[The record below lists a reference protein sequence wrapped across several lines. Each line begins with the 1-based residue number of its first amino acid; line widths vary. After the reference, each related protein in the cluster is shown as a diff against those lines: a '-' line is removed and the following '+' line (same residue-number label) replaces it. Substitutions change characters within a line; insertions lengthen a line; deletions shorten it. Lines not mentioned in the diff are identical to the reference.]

1 MNLHNT
7 RLIFRREVGDQ
18 WRDRRTL
25 FTIVVMPLVL
35 YPLMGMA
42 MLQTAQFL
50 RRDPPRILL
59 IDEKVS
65 GESTGPDS
73 ISRDR
78 GLREFLNPELFN
90 VLNPEAL
97 SQSGQLASL
106 LDALGNS
113 ANERKKK
120 LELIQWMKASRVD
133 LIVRMET
140 GPSTGLEPPP
150 VSAEV
155 FASSASETSA
165 QAANGVSA
173 AFEQWQAALL
183 RDRLAQAGLPV
194 DHNGSARIRSV
205 DLAAPGAGKNAMWAK
220 ILPFIVMVWA
230 LTGAFYPA
238 IDLCAG
244 EKERGTMETLLCS
257 TALRSE
263 IVAGKLLTVI
273 TFSIMTA
280 VLNLFSMTATGL
292 FVMGKLSSQAL
303 GGMPIDMGL
312 PPLTAIPWLI
322 IGILP
327 GAALFSSLAL
337 ALASFAR
344 SSREGQYYLIP
355 LLMSLLPLMM
365 LSMFPGTRM
374 ELGTSL
380 IPVTGLLL
388 LMRNLML
395 GEFGVAL
402 NYAGPVLAV
411 TLICC
416 WLAGRWAVFQFNNES
431 VLFRS
436 GDQYGLSMWFRHLVR
451 DRGPLPGVGEAALC
465 GVLVLVIKFFV
476 GLAAEM
482 PSGFAMFAR
491 QTIIAQVATIALPA
505 VLMAMFLTRGP
516 RETLRL
522 HWSRFS
528 FLPACILLAILLHP
542 GFVKVSELVMYLYPA
557 SSGLQ
562 NLNGMIQQVL
572 ADAPGPLAIIAV
584 IAIVPAICEELAFR
598 GFILS
603 GLQSIRGRW
612 TAIFLSAAFFGIAH
626 GILQQSIMAT
636 LVGIVLGIISVQTRS
651 LFPCIAY
658 HATHN
663 AMPILLSCIPATAT
677 HGSWLGVFLRAS
689 DSEGMA
695 YTGAASVI
703 MPIAGFVLLFWL
715 WRFSDSQWQLRERA
729 SSARLATA

>member
-7 RLIFRREVGDQ
+7 RLIFSREVGDQ

-50 RRDPPRILL
+50 RREPPRILL
-59 IDEKVS
+59 IDESAHGETSAS
-65 GESTGPDS
+65 GDVADG
-73 ISRDR
+73 R
-78 GLREFLNPELFN
+78 GFREFLKPDQFTI
-90 VLNPEAL
+90 VDPD
-97 SQSGQLASL
+97 SSTHGQLASL
-106 LDALGNS
+106 LNTMVDNV
-113 ANERKKK
+113 NRQKKQ
-120 LELIQWMKASRVD
+120 ELVQWMKTARVD
-133 LIVRMET
+133 LVVRVRT
-140 GPSTGLEPPP
+140 SPSSGKEAPT
-150 VSAEV
+150 VTAEI
-155 FASSASETSA
+155 FANSASEASSI
-165 QAANGVSA
+165 AANGVTT
-173 AFEQWQAALL
+173 AFDQWQTARL
-183 RDRLAQAGLPV
+183 RERLEKAGLAADDNFGAQV
-194 DHNGSARIRSV
+194 HSL
-205 DLAAPGAGKNAMWAK
+205 DLAAPGSGKNALWAK

-244 EKERGTMETLLCS
+244 EKERGTMETLLSS

-273 TFSIMTA
+273 TFSTLTA
-280 VLNLFSMTATGL
+280 LLNLFSMTATGL
-292 FVMGKLSSQAL
+292 FVMGKLSSQSL

-312 PPLTAIPWLI
+312 PPLSAVPWLI
-322 IGILP
+322 VGVIP

-402 NYAGPVLAV
+402 HYAGPVLAV

-416 WLAGRWAVFQFNNES
+416 WLAGRWAVYQFNNES

-436 GDQYGLSMWFRHLVR
+436 GDQYGLSLWFRHLVR
-451 DRGPLPGVGEAALC
+451 DRGPLPGIGEAALC

-482 PSGFAMFAR
+482 PSGFSMFAR
-491 QTIIAQVATIALPA
+491 QVVIAQVATIALPA

-522 HWSRFS
+522 QPCRFS
-528 FLPACILLAILLHP
+528 YLPACILLAILLHP
-542 GFVKVSELVMYLYPA
+542 AFVKASELVMYLYPA

-562 NLNGMIQQVL
+562 NLNDMIGQVL
-572 ADAPGPLAIIAV
+572 ADAPGPLAIIFV
-584 IAIVPAICEELAFR
+584 IAIVPAICEEITFR

-603 GLQSIRGRW
+603 GFQSFRGRW
-612 TAIFLSAAFFGIAH
+612 TAIFLSAAFFGITH
-626 GILQQSIMAT
+626 GILQQSIMAALT
-636 LVGIVLGIISVQTRS
+636 GIVLGIISIQTRS

-663 AMPILLSCIPATAT
+663 ALPVLLSCIPATAT

-689 DSEGMA
+689 DNQTLE
-695 YTGAASVI
+695 YTAAAAVV
-703 MPIAGFVLLFWL
+703 MPLAGFVLLFWL
-715 WRFSDSQWQLRERA
+715 WRFSESQWQSQERMA
-729 SSARLATA
+729 TGRLATA